1 MTTQIENRTS
11 AVEFATET
19 RVHVAINVAS
29 VEKSLPF
36 YKVLFGGDPAKVRP
50 GYAKFEVANPPVN
63 FTLNENPALVT
74 NPNGALSHLGIQV
87 KSTADVLAAKTRFI
101 EAGLA
106 TFDEENVTCCYAV
119 QDKIWVHDP
128 DGNEWEFFVVTAAD
142 SDVHSIKADSEAA
155 CCTPLPERQEIMKQ
169 DATATCC
176 ETDCCATN
184 ETVARQPLE
193 LVR

>member
-1 MTTQIENRTS
+1 MTNQIENRTS

-19 RVHVAINVAS
+19 RVHVAINVANM
-29 VEKSLPF
+29 EKSLPF
-36 YKVLFGGDPAKVRP
+36 YKVLFGSDPAKVRS

-63 FTLNENPALVT
+63 FTLNENSEIIKGA
-74 NPNGALSHLGIQV
+74 NGALSHLGIQV
-87 KSTADVLAAKTRFI
+87 KSTADVLAAKARFI

-142 SDVHSIKADSEAA
+142 SDVHSLNAKGE
-155 CCTPLPERQEIMKQ
+155 
-169 DATATCC
+169 
-176 ETDCCATN
+176 ETVCCAAPAT
-184 ETVARQPLE
+184 RQPLE
-193 LVR
+193 LTK

>member
-19 RVHVAINVAS
+19 RVHVAINVAN

-36 YKVLFGGDPAKVRP
+36 YKVLFGGEPAKVRP

-74 NPNGALSHLGIQV
+74 TPNGALSHMGIQV
-87 KSTADVLAAKTRFI
+87 KSTADVLAAKARFI

-106 TFDEENVTCCYAV
+106 TFDEQNVTCCYAV

-128 DGNEWEFFVVTAAD
+128 DGNEWEFFVVTATD
-142 SDVHSIKADSEAA
+142 SDVHSLNAKGQEVA
-155 CCTPLPERQEIMKQ
+155 CCTPLPERQEIMQQ
-169 DATATCC
+169 DASVTCC
-176 ETDCCATN
+176 ETTCCSTAEN
-184 ETVARQPLE
+184 ERQPLA

>member
-1 MTTQIENRTS
+1 MTTQTENRAS
-11 AVEFATET
+11 AVEFATPT
-19 RVHVAINVAS
+19 RVHIAINVAS

-50 GYAKFEVANPPVN
+50 GYAKFEVADPPVN

-74 NPNGALSHLGIQV
+74 NPNGAFSHLGIQV
-87 KSTADVLAAKTRFI
+87 KSTAEVLAAKQRFI

-142 SDVHSIKADSEAA
+142 SDVHSIKATA
-155 CCTPLPERQEIMKQ
+155 CCTPLPERQEIMEQ
-169 DATATCC
+169 DASATCC
-176 ETDCCATN
+176 ATDCCTPTA
-184 ETVARQPLE
+184 ETSRQPLE
-193 LVR
+193 LVRQA